1 MDLALANIS
10 DQFGVLGKPSTSRLP
25 NMKTAIAAVKAG
37 TVGARARWAMV
48 GDSTTAGAGSNG
60 AGGGA
65 GTGATIAP
73 TALRSKS
80 LARELANKF
89 TAAGVAARSDAV
101 FGNAA
106 LGTSTVANYSLY
118 NPDAV
123 FSGSWTLSTT
133 TVLCLGGFFFNMPA
147 AGSGSITFTPQF
159 STNRL
164 EVGYSTLTGGGG
176 FVVTDA
182 SGTLA
187 TIDTNGALGFGRT
200 TVTRAVSSTAPF
212 VISNATSGVTN
223 VGAQTFLAHLIPYS
237 TVSPMVEIWN
247 MGHIGSK
254 VSDWTNTGHP
264 YGGLPVVQSTVADLW
279 SVDLGANDINGAVP
293 AATYQSGLST
303 LVSAFGTVGT
313 PDKLIVE
320 VHPTNPAAGSFDIPT
335 SYRTAMAT
343 IAAGGN
349 LLSPVD
355 FSNAGLVLSDYFDS
369 IHLANSGYAK
379 EASLLF
385 GSVRSQFGI

>member
-10 DQFGVLGKPSTSRLP
+10 DQFGLFGKAGTSRLP

-60 AGGGA
+60 TGGGA

-80 LARELANKF
+80 LAREVANQF
-89 TAAGVAARSDAV
+89 TGVAARSDAI

-106 LGTSTVANYSLY
+106 LGTSTVANYTSY
-118 NPDAV
+118 NPDVV
-123 FSGSWTLSTT
+123 FSGSWTLSTSIT
-133 TVLCLGGFFFNMPA
+133 LCLGGFFFNMPA

-164 EVGYSTLTGGGG
+164 EVGYSTFTGGGG
-176 FVVTDA
+176 FVITDA

-187 TIDTNGALGFGRT
+187 TIDTNGATGFGRT
-200 TVTRAVSSTAPF
+200 VVTRAVSSTAPF

-247 MGHIGSK
+247 MGWIGSQ
-254 VSDWTNTGHP
+254 VSDWTNAVHP
-264 YGGLPVVQSTVADLW
+264 YGGLPVVQSTVVDLW
-279 SVDLGANDINGAVP
+279 SVDLGPNDINNAVS
-293 AATYQSGLST
+293 AATYQSRLQT
-303 LVSAFGTVGT
+303 LVAALGTVGT
-313 PDKLIVE
+313 PDKIIVE
-320 VHPTNPAAGSFDIPT
+320 AHPANPT
-335 SYRTAMAT
+335 SSSFNIPAGYRTAMT
-343 IAAGGN
+343 TVAAN
-349 LLSPVD
+349 NSLMVPIDL
-355 FSNAGLVLSDYFDS
+355 SNAGLVLSDYFDA
-369 IHLANSGYAK
+369 IHLVDSGYVK

-385 GSVRSQFGI
+385 SSIRSQLGV